1 MKKKHILPWLLAG
14 LCVVLVLVWA
24 LYPVRTPYQYP
35 TTFGSEEWKA
45 MTPQERWA
53 VCNVPVGLMER
64 MTTEALAETVLN
76 NPQMEIMASRLV
88 ISSYMPPDYRRFYDY
103 VEMFFQGT
111 VLLEK
116 RKDGRAVLE
125 KIYAETKEEENSHKR
140 QYIRYI
146 LAAWDQGP
154 SEPTF
159 VPGGIPI
166 R

>member
-24 LYPVRTPYQYP
+24 LYPVRKPYQYP

-53 VCNVPVGLMER
+53 VCDVPVGLMER

-88 ISSYMPPDYRRFYDY
+88 ISSYMP
-103 VEMFFQGT
+103 
-111 VLLEK
+111 
-116 RKDGRAVLE
+116 
-125 KIYAETKEEENSHKR
+125 
-140 QYIRYI
+140 QY
-146 LAAWDQGP
+146 
-154 SEPTF
+154 
-159 VPGGIPI
+159 
-166 R
+166 